1 MRQKIKSATL
11 GITIA
16 SLIYT
21 TLLIQTLRSL
31 RHEYRNNHNQ

>member
-1 MRQKIKSATL
+1 MKQRIKYAAL

-16 SLIYT
+16 SLVYT

-31 RHEYRNNHNQ
+31 RHEYRNNYNQ